1 MSYYRPVFKDDNLN
15 EIASADY
22 IATEYVYNRQ
32 SLNDL
37 THGFPVLVNPKTVDT
52 PRSTP
57 TSSSASSHTKR
68 NRTIHNMKKLFN
80 KDKKKASTGDLSD
93 IHAAQ
98 QPGHTLDRIVSLKAE
113 EKRKWELEKEEFDR
127 RQREHEIHLLE
138 IEQKE
143 VERREEE
150 VRKRNDDLSDKR
162 RKNKMVQDKMM
173 EQIKALEQKLI
184 EFRTSHQKEE
194 EDLEDAVRTMEDQL
208 FEVKSDMEKR
218 MRNLNLAF
226 DSAHSS
232 SPHDT
237 MLGGKR
243 DSLNSEFSQAT
254 TIPALASAPPNF
266 DDVTDGFDTI
276 TTSKTGYGLGPA
288 GMYPAIPV
296 MTRSYETSKVMQ
308 VGGAEGGN
316 PTPQPR
322 SSLGSSP
329 KSSPSPCD
337 SPPDQRHHAS
347 LAVGAGAGV
356 DNQSDKSAE
365 FGEFGSASS
374 V

>member
-1 MSYYRPVFKDDNLN
+1 
-15 EIASADY
+15 
-22 IATEYVYNRQ
+22 
-32 SLNDL
+32 
-37 THGFPVLVNPKTVDT
+37 
-52 PRSTP
+52 
-57 TSSSASSHTKR
+57 
-68 NRTIHNMKKLFN
+68 MKKLFH

-232 SPHDT
+232 SPH
-237 MLGGKR
+237 
-243 DSLNSEFSQAT
+243 
-254 TIPALASAPPNF
+254 ALASAPPNF
-266 DDVTDGFDTI
+266 DDVTDGFDTM
-276 TTSKTGYGLGPA
+276 TTSKTGYGVGPA

>member
-1 MSYYRPVFKDDNLN
+1 MSYYRPVFKEDNFN
-15 EIASADY
+15 EITSADY

-37 THGFPVLVNPKTVDT
+37 THGFPVIVNAKTVDT

-57 TSSSASSHTKR
+57 TSSSSHTKR
-68 NRTIHNMKKLFN
+68 SRTIHNMKKLFN
-80 KDKKKASTGDLSD
+80 PKTKKASNPDLTGATALNS
-93 IHAAQ
+93 HAT
-98 QPGHTLDRIVSLKAE
+98 GHTLDRIVSLKAE

-150 VRKRNDDLSDKR
+150 VRKRNDELTDKR
-162 RKNKMVQDKMM
+162 RKNKMVQDKMQ
-173 EQIKALEQKLI
+173 EQIKALEQKLV
-184 EFRTSHQKEE
+184 EFRSSHRKEE
-194 EDLEDAVRTMEDQL
+194 EDLEDAVRVMEDQL

-226 DSAHSS
+226 DTCHTGVAGIG
-232 SPHDT
+232 P
-237 MLGGKR
+237 KR
-243 DSLNSEFSQAT
+243 DSLGSESGYSHAT
-254 TIPALASAPPNF
+254 SSTVPVASAPAHFVDEP
-266 DDVTDGFDTI
+266 DGYE
-276 TTSKTGYGLGPA
+276 TGISPSQQKYGSM
-288 GMYPAIPV
+288 MYPAIPV
-296 MTRSYETSKVMQ
+296 VTRSYETSKVMQ
-308 VGGAEGGN
+308 TGADPISN

-329 KSSPSPCD
+329 KSSHSDHSRNCD
-337 SPPDQRHHAS
+337 TPRDRQNA
-347 LAVGAGAGV
+347 
-356 DNQSDKSAE
+356 DNQSDKSGE
-365 FGEFGSASS
+365 FADFGSASS